1 MSQHLV
7 PTICWRTRILIESLF
22 ALTPATVTWTPAV
35 GMVMLACNVVA
46 IAIGKA
52 TIQKPDVGPAMPSD
66 ARFFGGFGAGAV
78 LGTASLGHVLG
89 IGAIQG
95 LAAQGLL

>member
-1 MSQHLV
+1 MSPHFV
-7 PTICWRTRILIESLF
+7 PTPCWRTRILIESLF

-35 GMVMLACNVVA
+35 GMVMLACNVAA

-52 TIQKPDVGPAMPSD
+52 TIQQPGVGPAMPGD
-66 ARFFGGFGAGAV
+66 AKFFGGFSAGAV
-78 LGTASLGHVLG
+78 LGTTSLGHVFG

>member
-1 MSQHLV
+1 
-7 PTICWRTRILIESLF
+7 LIESLF

-35 GMVMLACNVVA
+35 GMVMLACNVAA

-52 TIQKPDVGPAMPSD
+52 TIQQPDVGPAMPGD
-66 ARFFGGFGAGAV
+66 AKFFGGFSAGAV
-78 LGTASLGHVLG
+78 LGTTSLGHVLG
-89 IGAIQG
+89 LGAIQG